1 MMQITGKS
9 ASFRG
14 LTLLLALM
22 LGAGLAL
29 TGCGDDDSSTT
40 TPAPAPTPAPQPPA
54 PEPPG
59 TPANLRVADTGVDY
73 IEFAW
78 DAVEG
83 ATGYEVQMSMTEGDF
98 GQAMMA
104 TVTGTMHK
112 FMVAAETTAYG
123 RVRATNDDGASDWS
137 EPAMGMSMAAPMV
150 LGVPVPEVS
159 STGPDHIEWSWEA
172 IMNAQGY
179 QVQVADSMDGL
190 ADAEM
195 MATTETSHRVDAEP
209 EMTMYI
215 RVRSAVLLPS
225 PMASE
230 WSMAVEGMSDVMPM
244 PFVVSMTPPEAGAD
258 RACSGQAFCP
268 DSMTD
273 VKKAMAGP
281 NKMMMVSSSH
291 QAQVSP
297 EYIDDAAAVDLNV
310 GDNTPF
316 QFVSWDAMQSLVA
329 GDGVTFMLQ
338 RISTAAGQE
347 PMPMGDKMYITCG
360 PFECSDAMDEIP
372 AAPDITIA
380 NSQAC
385 TDFDAELTLNVG
397 LGFNGGFGNGGD
409 GITLRGSQV
418 PGSQTELKRG
428 IDAGWTYTS
437 TSDASVMHEFV
448 GVLGSGGGNLKVMGA
463 AISKTSVPK
472 PLMMGRNKTVNQF
485 GGTGDDRA
493 DEAGGGPIWNGDED
507 CFGLEAPT
515 EADAVNAGYSY
526 GTIGVGAT
534 RGVAGTLQ
542 RPQECFRIVTAGRA
556 SVAETSSQLNY
567 LDGYRVHV
575 TPNASVSWGSVNWPK
590 DEDPFDGLD
599 CEGVSFDAADFVDVC
614 GSFQEQAM
622 GYWGNGVGNKASFRF
637 KFAYIVTEDTNQ
649 TVDDD
654 ASAAAVAVNKVLR
667 KIEIIPRRGPT
678 DGFSVGNGSAASTGT
693 VGTGPLRAPNSVWS
707 SLWLVNADKTA
718 TAAFSEAIGRDS
730 TVADGD
736 LYFPNT
742 GQGAYHRGY
751 KTDGTDRDTFSDSFT
766 NTGSTRA
773 WRPLISMEL
782 IDSDG
787 DPLYRDFGKVDF
799 HTSGATRGKADN
811 FASTNSDAY
820 SCSSADNGSVVDDE
834 GGNGA
839 CDAEVTFDESFTL
852 SLYQDSN
859 ECTQTIDVSFT
870 CTWDADGDD
879 DRTGDAS
886 GGTASSF
893 GTANV
898 GNFVTCTMN

>member
-209 EMTMYI
+209 DMTMYI

-258 RACSGQAFCP
+258 RVCSGQAFCP

-316 QFVSWDAMQSLVA
+316 QFVSWDAMQSMVA

-360 PFECSDAMDEIP
+360 PFECSEAMDEVP

-385 TDFDAELTLNVG
+385 TDFEAELTLNVG
-397 LGFNGGFGNGGD
+397 LGYNGGRYD
-409 GITLRGSQV
+409 GADVALTIDGVGS
-418 PGSQTELKRG
+418 ELERG

-437 TSDASVMHEFV
+437 STAASVMHEIA
-448 GVLGSGGGNLKVMGA
+448 GVIGSDGSSLKVVG
-463 AISKTSVPK
+463 SPLEKTSTPK
-472 PLMMGRNKTVNQF
+472 ALGMRRNKTVNHF
-485 GGTGDDRA
+485 GGTYTTDA
-493 DEAGGGPIWNGDED
+493 DNDTTSTGGPIRNGTRD
-507 CFGLEAPT
+507 CFQTAAPA
-515 EADAVNAGYSY
+515 EDAWQTTGYSY
-526 GTIGVGAT
+526 GNISGKSGE
-534 RGVAGTLQ
+534 AGTLQ
-542 RPQECFRIVTAGRA
+542 RPLQCFRIITAGRA
-556 SVAETSSQLNY
+556 AAGSNITNRQNFFP
-567 LDGYRVHV
+567 GYRVHV
-575 TPNASVSWGSVNWPK
+575 TPNASVTWAGSSVSWPK
-590 DEDPFDGLD
+590 DQDPFDGLD
-599 CEGVSFDAADFVDVC
+599 CEGVTFDAADSMDVC
-614 GSFQEQAM
+614 DSFQEQARA
-622 GYWGNGVGNKASFRF
+622 YWGTGVGNKTSHDFTF
-637 KFAYIVTEDTNQ
+637 EYIVTEGAAG

-654 ASAAAVAVNKVLR
+654 AAAAAVAADKVLR
-667 KIEIIPRRGPT
+667 KINIIPNGA
-678 DGFSVGNGSAASTGT
+678 VGDLMEAEGVHRS
-693 VGTGPLRAPNSVWS
+693 PNSMWT
-707 SLWLVNADKTA
+707 SLWLVNTSKTVD
-718 TAAFSEAIGRDS
+718 TTNLGVQSGRDS
-730 TVADGD
+730 TVADAD
-736 LYFPNT
+736 LYRPEYDGIYARNFPAA
-742 GQGAYHRGY
+742 G
-751 KTDGTDRDTFSDSFT
+751 DRDTRA
-766 NTGSTRA
+766 NIGSGGPF
-773 WRPLISMEL
+773 WRPVLSVEL
-782 IDSDG
+782 IDTDG
-787 DPLYRDFGKVDF
+787 DPIYGDFGKVDF
-799 HTSGATRGKADN
+799 HTSGTDAKKADN
-811 FASTNSDAY
+811 FADTNADAHACSDA
-820 SCSSADNGSVVDDE
+820 D
-834 GGNGA
+834 GA
-839 CDAEVTFDESFTL
+839 GCNATVTFDESFTL
-852 SLYQDSN
+852 THYQDTSD
-859 ECTQTIDVSFT
+859 CTETIEVSFT
-870 CTWDADGDD
+870 CTWDADGDE
-879 DRTGDAS
+879 DRTGDA
-886 GGTASSF
+886 GGAAGAF
-893 GTANV
+893 GTANI

>member
-14 LTLLLALM
+14 PTLLLALM

-40 TPAPAPTPAPQPPA
+40 PAPAPAPAPQPPPA

-59 TPANLRVADTGVDY
+59 TPGNLRVASTGVDY

-98 GQAMMA
+98 SSAMQAA
-104 TVTGTMHK
+104 VTGTMHK
-112 FMVAAETTAYG
+112 FENIAAETTAYG

-137 EPAMGMSMAAPMV
+137 GAEMGMTMAAPMV
-150 LGVPVPEVS
+150 LGVPVPKVS

-172 IMNAQGY
+172 VMDAQGY

-195 MATTETSHRVDAEP
+195 VPTTETSHRVDAEP

-297 EYIDDAAAVDLNV
+297 MYIDDAAAVDLNV

-316 QFVSWDAMQSLVA
+316 QFVAWDAMQSMVA

-347 PMPMGDKMYITCG
+347 PMPMGDMMYITCG
-360 PFECSDAMDEIP
+360 PFECSDAMDEVP

-385 TDFDAELTLNVG
+385 TDFEAELTLNVG
-397 LGFNGGFGNGGD
+397 LGYNGGRYDGNSSGVTG
-409 GITLRGSQV
+409 V
-418 PGSQTELKRG
+418 PGAGTERRRG

-437 TSDASVMHEFV
+437 TSTASVTHEFV
-448 GVLGSGGGNLKVMGA
+448 GVVGSDGGSLKVTGSA
-463 AISKTSVPK
+463 LSKTSTPAA
-472 PLMMGRNKTVNQF
+472 LNMTRNKTVNHF
-485 GGTGDDRA
+485 GGTYDDDGTA
-493 DEAGGGPIWNGDED
+493 TGYGPIWNESGKSETDEIVN
-507 CFGLEAPT
+507 CFHTDGPAESSPIT
-515 EADAVNAGYSY
+515 VGYSY
-526 GTIGVGAT
+526 SNVNASA
-534 RGVAGTLQ
+534 GVAGSLQ
-542 RPQECFRIVTAGRA
+542 KPRNCFRIVTAGRP
-556 SVAETSSQLNY
+556 VDTSNITTMQNFVP
-567 LDGYRVHV
+567 GYKVHV
-575 TPNASVSWGSVNWPK
+575 KPNASVTWAGSSVSWPK
-590 DEDPFDGLD
+590 DQDPFDGLD
-599 CEGVSFDAADFVDVC
+599 CEGVSFDAVDDVDVC

-622 GYWGNGVGNKASFRF
+622 AYWGRGVGDKANSSDFMF
-637 KFAYIVTEDTNQ
+637 EYIVTTDANQ
-649 TVDDD
+649 TVDTDTTVS
-654 ASAAAVAVNKVLR
+654 ASNPPAVANGRVLR
-667 KIEIIPRRGPT
+667 KINIISRHTIPPVSPLQKAG
-678 DGFSVGNGSAASTGT
+678 SVR
-693 VGTGPLRAPNSVWS
+693 RAPNSRWT
-707 SLWLVNADKTA
+707 SLWLVNSSKDVVA
-718 TAAFSEAIGRDS
+718 TLGHQSGRDG
-730 TVADGD
+730 TVADAD
-736 LYFPNT
+736 LYRPEY
-742 GQGAYHRGY
+742 GQGAFLRDYL
-751 KTDGTDRDTFSDSFT
+751 TTGTDRDTRPD
-766 NTGSTRA
+766 TGSGGPA
-773 WRPLISMEL
+773 LRPMVSVEL
-782 IDSDG
+782 IDTDG
-787 DPLYRDFGKVDF
+787 DPKYGDFGKVDF
-799 HTSGATRGKADN
+799 DTTGTGYGKADN
-811 FASTNSDAY
+811 FPSTNADAY
-820 SCSSADNGSVVDDE
+820 ACSSADNGDA
-834 GGNGA
+834 GNHP
-839 CDAEVTFDESFTL
+839 CDAEVEFEESFTL
-852 SLYQDSN
+852 TQYQDTN
-859 ECTQTIDVSFT
+859 DCTQTIEFSFT
-870 CTWDADGDD
+870 CTWRADGDE
-879 DRTGDAS
+879 DRTGDGVAP
-886 GGTASSF
+886 AKAF
-893 GTANV
+893 GVANINP
-898 GNFVTCTMN
+898 NFVTCKAS